1 MEKVYYLIILLYLI
15 TIIKGVALSDG
26 NLHLDNLFQ
35 KLLRYNHHKE
45 NYQTSLRDGI
55 IPPGLQIKKEP
66 AIVPVTKDFQK
77 HWESI
82 LYDAETHLV
91 KLLLKESEN
100 IINSI
105 EVEFDQKF
113 QLQYPESAQEKKSE
127 IVNKHQS
134 FKNKLNQG
142 RKKKWAK
149 FSIQEKKKEFSNK
162 PVKELSNKIDK
173 NVSTTKTELPIIVD
187 NHQESMSNSLD
198 MSE

>member
-15 TIIKGVALSDG
+15 TIIKGTALSDG

-35 KLLRYNHHKE
+35 KSLCYDHHKE

-55 IPPGLQIKKEP
+55 IPPGLQIKIEP
-66 AIVPVTKDFQK
+66 AIVPLTKDFQK

-82 LYDAETHLV
+82 LYDAETRLV

-100 IINSI
+100 IIASI
-105 EVEFDQKF
+105 EVEFDQRL

-134 FKNKLNQG
+134 FKNKFNRR

-149 FSIQEKKKEFSNK
+149 FSIQ
-162 PVKELSNKIDK
+162 
-173 NVSTTKTELPIIVD
+173 
-187 NHQESMSNSLD
+187 
-198 MSE
+198 